1 MGNKDIFDEED
12 RNLIT
17 AEYDSLVN
25 NLVRCNKPG
34 DRELIDKAF
43 RVANEAHWNMRR
55 KSGEPYIIHPIA
67 VAKIVNQEIGLG
79 AKSIATALLH
89 DVVEDTDY
97 TLEDVERNFGP
108 KIASL
113 IDGLTKISGTY
124 NKDQSTSL
132 QAENF
137 RKMLL
142 TISDDLR
149 VILIKIA
156 DRLHNMRTLD
166 SMPEHKKMKVA
177 GETIYMYAPLANRLG
192 LYAIKTELED
202 LSFKYRHP
210 KIYEEIS
217 MKLKHGEKKYVALI
231 NKFALPI
238 IEKLNEAGFKF
249 DISGRPKSIYS
260 IWKKMQSKNV
270 PFEEIYDVLAVRIV
284 FEPVPGIPEKT
295 QCWNIYS
302 IITDTY
308 TPKPDRLRD
317 WVSRP
322 KPNGYEAL
330 HLTVMGPEGKW
341 VEIQIRSTRMDEVA
355 EKGYAAH
362 WKYKGDDVHESELD
376 KWIKKIRAM
385 LENPLEDP
393 VEFLD
398 DFKMNL
404 FSSEIMVFTPK
415 GFLVNLPKGA
425 SALDFAYEI
434 HTEIG
439 NKAIG
444 AKINYK
450 LMPLNTVLNSGD
462 QVEIITSDK
471 ARPEKEWLTFVLTPR
486 ARVAVK
492 NALKAE
498 SKDRI
503 QKGMSLLEAKL
514 NELGAAPN
522 SEIIKKIMMANDV
535 LNKDELYSKIELGI
549 INLDDLKKIIR
560 KNPARN
566 IIKFW
571 DLSFIGSRKDK
582 GETQTG
588 SPEEKSSDAGD
599 ESLNGEKDDSETDNQ
614 GIDRSVPFLLREN
627 VNDARQS
634 YEIAKCCNPIPGDEV
649 TGYLSHEGSIVI
661 HKPKCPV
668 AIRLMSNEGDR
679 IISVK
684 WTIHKLV
691 AFLARISMSGIDRVG
706 LVNDISKIISAELNV
721 NMRNINISVHNG
733 IFEGTIDLYVHHTKD
748 LNNLIMRIS
757 DVRGIENVK
766 RVEEFSDEDI

>member
-1 MGNKDIFDEED
+1 MGNKDIFDDED
-12 RNLIT
+12 KSYIQ
-17 AEYDSLVN
+17 AEYESLIS
-25 NLVRCNKPG
+25 NLLRCNKPG
-34 DRELIDKAF
+34 DRELIEKAF
-43 RVANEAHWNMRR
+43 KIANEYHWNMRR
-55 KSGEPYIIHPIA
+55 KSGEPYVIHPIR

-79 AKSIATALLH
+79 AKSIAVSLLH
-89 DVVEDTDY
+89 DVVEDTEY
-97 TLEDVERNFGP
+97 TLEDVEREFGT

-124 NKDQSTSL
+124 NKENSSSL

-166 SMPEHKKMKVA
+166 SMPEHKKMKIA
-177 GETIYMYAPLANRLG
+177 GETIYLYAPLANRLG

-210 KIYEEIS
+210 KIYEDIAT
-217 MKLKHGEKKYVALI
+217 KLKHGEKKYVALI
-231 NKFALPI
+231 NKFSLPI
-238 IEKLNEAGFKF
+238 IEKLTQAGFQF

-260 IWKKMQSKNV
+260 IWKKMQTKNV
-270 PFEEIYDVLAVRIV
+270 PFEEVYDVLAVRIV
-284 FEPVPGIPEKT
+284 FAPVPGIPEKT

-302 IITDTY
+302 IITDSY
-308 TPKPDRLRD
+308 MPKPDRLRD

-330 HLTVMGPEGKW
+330 HLTVMGPEGRW
-341 VEIQIRSTRMDEVA
+341 VEIQIRSTRMDEIA
-355 EKGYAAH
+355 ERGFAAH
-362 WKYKGDDVHESELD
+362 WKYKGDESQESELD
-376 KWIKKIRAM
+376 KWIKKIRVM

-415 GFLVNLPKGA
+415 GTLINLPKGA

-434 HTEIG
+434 HTGIG
-439 NKAIG
+439 NNAIG

-450 LMPLNTVLNSGD
+450 LMPLNTPLNSGD

-471 ARPEKEWLTFVLTPR
+471 AVPEKEWLTFVHTPR
-486 ARVAVK
+486 AKSAIK
-492 NALKAE
+492 NALKTE

-503 QKGMSLLEAKL
+503 QKGMSMLESKL
-514 NELGAAPN
+514 AEEGFAPN
-522 SEIIKKIMMANDV
+522 SEIIKKIMAHFDI
-535 LNKDELYSKIELGI
+535 LNKDELYSKIALSV
-549 INLDDLKKIIR
+549 INLDNLKKIVR
-560 KNPARN
+560 KNPSLN
-566 IIKFW
+566 IIKYW
-571 DLSFIGSRKDK
+571 DLRLIGIKKDK
-582 GETQTG
+582 PG
-588 SPEEKSSDAGD
+588 SQEEEVK
-599 ESLNGEKDDSETDNQ
+599 K
-614 GIDRSVPFLLREN
+614 IDKNVPFLLRESVDN
-627 VNDARQS
+627 SGQS

-649 TGYLSHEGSIVI
+649 TGYLSPEGAIII

-668 AIRLMSNEGDR
+668 AIRIMSNEGNR
-679 IISVK
+679 IIAVK

-691 AFLARISMSGIDRVG
+691 SFLARISMSGIDRVG
-706 LVNDISKIISAELNV
+706 LVNDISRIISTELNV
-721 NMRNINISVHNG
+721 NMRNFNLSVHNG
-733 IFEGTIDLYVHHTKD
+733 IFEGTIDLYVHHTQD
-748 LNNLIMRIS
+748 LNNLIMKLSGIK
-757 DVRGIENVK
+757 GIENVK
-766 RVEEFSDEDI
+766 RVEDFAETDAQVNQGS

>member
-1 MGNKDIFDEED
+1 MGNKNIFDEED
-12 RNLIT
+12 IKRIQTDYESLIGHLLRS
-17 AEYDSLVN
+17 D
-25 NLVRCNKPG
+25 KPG
-34 DRELIDKAF
+34 DMELIDKAF
-43 RVANEAHWNMRR
+43 KVANEAHWDMRR

-79 AKSIATALLH
+79 AKSIAVSLLH
-89 DVVEDTDY
+89 DVVEDTEYKLD
-97 TLEDVERNFGP
+97 DVKKDFGE

-124 NKDQSTSL
+124 NKENSSSL

-142 TISDDLR
+142 TLSDDLR

-177 GETIYMYAPLANRLG
+177 GETIYLYAPLANRLG
-192 LYAIKTELED
+192 LYAIKSELED

-210 KIYEEIS
+210 KIYEEIAT
-217 MKLKHGEKKYVALI
+217 KLKHGERKYISLI
-231 NKFALPI
+231 NRFSLPI
-238 IEKLNEAGFKF
+238 IEKLSESGIKF
-249 DISGRPKSIYS
+249 DINGRPKSIYS
-260 IWKKMQSKNV
+260 IWKKMQAKNV

-284 FEPVPGIPEKT
+284 FDPIPGIPEKT

-302 IITDTY
+302 IITDSY
-308 TPKPDRLRD
+308 MPKPDRLRD

-341 VEIQIRSTRMDEVA
+341 VEIQIRSRRMDEIA

-362 WKYKGDDVHESELD
+362 WKYKGDEAQESELD
-376 KWIKKIRAM
+376 KWIKKIRLM

-393 VEFLD
+393 IEFLD
-398 DFKMNL
+398 EFKMNL

-415 GFLVNLPKGA
+415 GFLVSLPKGA

-439 NKAIG
+439 DKAIG

-450 LMPLNTVLNSGD
+450 LMSLNTTLMSGD
-462 QVEIITSDK
+462 QVEIINSDK
-471 ARPEKEWLTFVLTPR
+471 AKPEKEWLAFVHTPK
-486 ARVAVK
+486 AREAIK
-492 NALKAE
+492 NSLKAE

-503 QKGMSLLEAKL
+503 QKGKAILEEKL
-514 NELGAAPN
+514 NVIGVIPN
-522 SEIIKKIMMANDV
+522 SEIVKKIMLSFDV

-549 INLDDLKKIIR
+549 INLDNLKKIIR
-560 KNPARN
+560 KGPSMSVIKYWELKLIGPRKEKTEPENPVSK
-566 IIKFW
+566 I
-571 DLSFIGSRKDK
+571 DK
-582 GETQTG
+582 
-588 SPEEKSSDAGD
+588 
-599 ESLNGEKDDSETDNQ
+599 
-614 GIDRSVPFLLREN
+614 SVPFLLREN
-627 VNDARQS
+627 VDNAEQS

-649 TGYLSHEGSIVI
+649 TGYHSPEGSIII

-668 AIRLMSNEGDR
+668 AIRIMSNEGNR
-679 IISVK
+679 IIAVK

-691 AFLARISMSGIDRVG
+691 SFLARISMSGIDRIG
-706 LVNDISKIISAELNV
+706 LVNDITQIISSELNV
-721 NMRNINISVHNG
+721 NMTSIKISVQNG

-748 LNNLIMRIS
+748 LNNLIMKIS
-757 DVRGIENVK
+757 NIKGIENVK
-766 RVEEFSDEDI
+766 RVEDFSENEK

>member
-12 RNLIT
+12 KNHIKT
-17 AEYDSLVN
+17 EYDSLIN
-25 NLVRCNKPG
+25 NLHRCNKPG

-43 RVANEAHWNMRR
+43 NIANEAHWNMRR

-67 VAKIVNQEIGLG
+67 VARIVNQEIGLG
-79 AKSIATALLH
+79 VKSIAASLLH

-97 TLEDVERNFGP
+97 TLEDVEREFGP

-113 IDGLTKISGTY
+113 INGLTKISGTY
-124 NKDQSTSL
+124 NKNNSSSL

-177 GETIYMYAPLANRLG
+177 GETIFLYAPLANRLG

-210 KIYEEIS
+210 KIYDEIAA
-217 MKLKHGEKKYVALI
+217 KLKHGEKKYLALI
-231 NKFALPI
+231 NKFSLPI
-238 IEKLNEAGFKF
+238 IEKLSQNGFKF
-249 DISGRPKSIYS
+249 DIIGRPKSIYS

-270 PFEEIYDVLAVRIV
+270 PFEEVYDVLAVRIV

-308 TPKPDRLRD
+308 MPKPDRLRD

-341 VEIQIRSTRMDEVA
+341 VEIQIRSSRMDEIA
-355 EKGYAAH
+355 ERGYAAH
-362 WKYKGDDVHESELD
+362 WKYKGDEAQESELD
-376 KWIKKIRAM
+376 KWIKKIRLM

-415 GFLVNLPKGA
+415 GLLITLPKGTT
-425 SALDFAYEI
+425 ALDFAYEI

-444 AKINYK
+444 AKINYR
-450 LMPLNTVLNSGD
+450 LMPLNTILNSGD

-471 ARPEKEWLTFVLTPR
+471 AKPEKEWIGFVHTTR
-486 ARVAVK
+486 AKSAIK

-498 SKDRI
+498 TKDRI
-503 QKGMSLLEAKL
+503 QKGRTILDDKL
-514 NELGAAPN
+514 NELGVIPN
-522 SEIIKKIMMANDV
+522 SENLKKIMMAYDAI
-535 LNKDELYSKIELGI
+535 NKDELYSKIELGI
-549 INLDDLKKIIR
+549 IDLDSLKKIIKR
-560 KNPARN
+560 NPAKN
-566 IIKFW
+566 IIKYW
-571 DLSFIGSRKDK
+571 DLRLIGSKK
-582 GETQTG
+582 EKEG
-588 SPEEKSSDAGD
+588 SGDLPHPE
-599 ESLNGEKDDSETDNQ
+599 
-614 GIDRSVPFLLREN
+614 IDRSVPYLLREN
-627 VNDARQS
+627 VDNSAQT

-649 TGYLSHEGSIVI
+649 TGYLSPEDSIII

-668 AIRLMSNEGDR
+668 AIRLMSSEGNR
-679 IISVK
+679 IIAVK

-691 AFLARISMSGIDRVG
+691 SFLAKISMTGIDRVG
-706 LVNDISKIISAELNV
+706 LVNDISKIISSELHV
-721 NMRNINISVHNG
+721 NMRNINISVHSG

-757 DVRGIENVK
+757 NVK
-766 RVEEFSDEDI
+766 GIDNVRRVEDFSGDDV